1 MMRGLKLYF
10 REEKMA
16 EEIHDIKAE
25 MNSLKQLLGSV
36 NEKLELVMAKKHIA
50 ASDQE
55 TKSTQTD
62 PGSSAGESIWSKI
75 TGKM

>member
-1 MMRGLKLYF
+1 MIKTFF

-25 MNSLKQLLGSV
+25 MNSLKQLLVSV
-36 NEKLELVMAKKHIA
+36 NEKLELAMAKKHIA

-62 PGSSAGESIWSKI
+62 PGPSGESIWSKI